1 MVSDQ
6 LNVYMVV
13 ENISDETDI
22 VARAPKNG
30 ARAQKPRSFTVGVRY
45 RL

>member
-1 MVSDQ
+1 MNDKFA
-6 LNVYMVV
+6 LYMVV
-13 ENISDETDI
+13 ENISDEEDI

-30 ARAQKPRSFTVGVRY
+30 ARAQKPRSMTVGIRY